1 MSGVRNKGTIWALIP
16 VKDFGHAKSRLRTV
30 LSDDEC
36 AGLALNMARD
46 VAAAITGSEVVD
58 GLSLLGSGP
67 EIEKLADELHCE
79 CMEEFYD
86 VDLSCNLGLAA
97 RQLDTDG
104 VATLVIIPGDLPTLR
119 AEDVDQLITR
129 TESDLGISAAGRDG
143 GTNALVLTPPGALA
157 FQFGKH
163 SARRHLEAGKAAG
176 LSTADIDHPAFR
188 VDIDTADDLVWLC
201 KQAMTGHTADFLDHT
216 GIRKKILDSEAAV
229 PA

>member
-79 CMEEFYD
+79 GMEEFYD

-97 RQLDTDG
+97 RQLDTNG

-143 GTNALVLTPPGALA
+143 GTNALVLSPPGALA
-157 FQFGKH
+157 N
-163 SARRHLEAGKAAG
+163 SICYTLDARPGLTELRAGSIWASCEAEVVQNLVNIVRTAG
-176 LSTADIDHPAFR
+176 ELRQVTAGWRKEAESTP
-188 VDIDTADDLVWLC
+188 TSC
-201 KQAMTGHTADFLDHT
+201 
-216 GIRKKILDSEAAV
+216 S
-229 PA
+229 